1 MILTLRHLD
10 PFFFKR
16 MKNKMKSRFTHVST
30 PFDDDTI
37 TFVIWDKEKEMLEK
51 SEERLEDCFADE
63 HGG

>member
-10 PFFFKR
+10 PFFKR
-16 MKNKMKSRFTHVST
+16 MKNKMKSRFIHVST
-30 PFDDDTI
+30 PFDKDTI
-37 TFVIWDKEKEMLEK
+37 TFVIWDKEKEMVEK